1 MCISCLRHWSQ
12 AQSSRVQSPP
22 CSWRSLACGWAVEP
36 AAGGGCSPGSSLPS
50 PLPLRDRDPQCGAAG
65 GESCTLHL
73 LPLPPFLLGN
83 RELIRPA
90 THLAFLVPAEE
101 EPANPKLLMLELR
114 LSAGTCL
121 WWLRCRAGQAV
132 PACRGA
138 EMPTLLAA
146 TQLRCPP
153 RDRTRGSHESLLV

>member
-1 MCISCLRHWSQ
+1 MAGQSNQLQEAGALQVAASLR
-12 AQSSRVQSPP
+12 
-22 CSWRSLACGWAVEP
+22 LF
-36 AAGGGCSPGSSLPS
+36 PS
-50 PLPLRDRDPQCGAAG
+50 ETDPQCGAAG
-65 GESCTLHL
+65 GESLHFAL
-73 LPLPPFLLGN
+73 AAFTSFTFLLGN

-114 LSAGTCL
+114 LCAGTFL

-146 TQLRCPP
+146 TQLQCPP

>member
-1 MCISCLRHWSQ
+1 MAGQSNQLQEAGALQVAASLRLFPSETEILSAGQ
-12 AQSSRVQSPP
+12 QVG
-22 CSWRSLACGWAVEP
+22 SL
-36 AAGGGCSPGSSLPS
+36 
-50 PLPLRDRDPQCGAAG
+50 
-65 GESCTLHL
+65 CTLHL

-90 THLAFLVPAEE
+90 THLAYLIPAEE
-101 EPANPKLLMLELR
+101 EPANPKLLMLKLR
-114 LSAGTCL
+114 LCAGTFL

-146 TQLRCPP
+146 AQLQCPP